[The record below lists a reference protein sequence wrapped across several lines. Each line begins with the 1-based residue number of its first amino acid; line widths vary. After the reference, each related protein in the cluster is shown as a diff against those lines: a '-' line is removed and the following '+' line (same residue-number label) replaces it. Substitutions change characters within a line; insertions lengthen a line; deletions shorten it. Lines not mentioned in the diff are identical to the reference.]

1 MGPTVWE
8 EEGPMPMRMRSKTL
22 NGRDARRAVTSPA
35 IRAAGVAES
44 RAAEM
49 SVVSPSS
56 AADTAEIPENPEL
69 PDDVGGPAD
78 RPHAV
83 PTGPAS
89 ARSRMVMT
97 P

>member
-1 MGPTVWE
+1 MGPTVWDDD
-8 EEGPMPMRMRSKTL
+8 GPMPMRMRSKTL
-22 NGRDARRAVTSPA
+22 NGRDAHRAVTSPA

-56 AADTAEIPENPEL
+56 AADTAEIPEI
-69 PDDVGGPAD
+69 PDDVGGSAD
-78 RPHAV
+78 RPRAV